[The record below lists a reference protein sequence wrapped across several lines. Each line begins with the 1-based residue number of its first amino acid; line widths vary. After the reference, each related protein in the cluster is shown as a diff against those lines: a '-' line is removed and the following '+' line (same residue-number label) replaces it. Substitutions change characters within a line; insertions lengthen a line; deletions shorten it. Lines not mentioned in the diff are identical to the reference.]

1 MSTLLLLIIAGIFIV
16 YWLNNNHARVKA
28 IAAARNHCARLG
40 FQFLDGSAALDKTRP
55 ERVNGQMGLTRLYRF
70 EYADQQMQ
78 RWVGYVIIRL
88 PDRTRFQ
95 MDPVSLGERMDD
107 NQRAEDTEFQAGK
120 PVRKLG
126 AYPVIDALP
135 TSEENH
141 HGSDS
146 IKKP

>member
-1 MSTLLLLIIAGIFIV
+1 MSTLLFLILAGLFSI
-16 YWLNNNHARVKA
+16 YWLNGNHARVKA
-28 IAAARNHCARLG
+28 IEAARHHCARLG

-55 ERVNGQMGLTRLYRF
+55 ERVNGVMGFTRLYRF

-78 RWVGYVIIRL
+78 RRVGYVIIRL

-95 MDPVSLGERMDD
+95 MDPVSLGELMDD
-107 NQRAEDTEFQAGK
+107 NQRAEDTDFRPGK
-120 PVRKLG
+120 PVQKPG
-126 AYPVIDALP
+126 AHPVTNALP

-146 IKKP
+146 IKKS